1 MKDLNEL
8 NLEIELIKKDISI
21 IKNNHLAHIERDM
34 KYVKIVVFRF
44 KYITYGA
51 IVVFIMLSDKFHEIL
66 RLL

>member
-8 NLEIELIKKDISI
+8 NLVIELIKKDISI
-21 IKNNHLAHIERDM
+21 IKNNHLAHIEKDMRD
-34 KYVKIVVFRF
+34 VKVEVFRF

-51 IVVFIMLSDKFHEIL
+51 IVVFVMLSDKFHEIL